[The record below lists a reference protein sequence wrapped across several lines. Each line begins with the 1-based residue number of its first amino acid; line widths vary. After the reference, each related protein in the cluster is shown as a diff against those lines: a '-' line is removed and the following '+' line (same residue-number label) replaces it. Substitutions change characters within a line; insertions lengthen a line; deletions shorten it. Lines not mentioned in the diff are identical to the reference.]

1 MDNFNVDIKTLDIE
15 TAEKMLPEWELK
27 YQRDSTEIQNL
38 DIILKEKKEQLDSL
52 EVRKLNLQ
60 NTLKINKEII
70 EVLNNREKDVLQT
83 LQKANVTY
91 PIYKA
96 RAEQYKNDLESK
108 ILQLKQSGKE
118 PSNIDYSA
126 TIKKLKEEKQMIM
139 LNIEKNTQY
148 INNFIKKHG

>member
-96 RAEQYKNDLESK
+96 RAEQYQNDLENK

>member
-38 DIILKEKKEQLDSL
+38 EIILKEKKEQLDSL

-96 RAEQYKNDLESK
+96 RAEQYQNDLENK